1 MIIEAPYKTN
11 DTITI
16 KTTSGDEVVAR
27 FVEENDKT
35 ITVSKPLAL
44 MATQQGMGLAPFAF
58 TIAQDAKVPI
68 NKSTVMFVCK
78 TEPETAKQYMTS
90 TTGIQMA

>member
-16 KTTSGDEVVAR
+16 KTTGGDEVVAR
-27 FVEENDKT
+27 FVEENDSH
-35 ITVSKPLAL
+35 ITVAKPLSL

-58 TIAQDAKVPI
+58 TIPQDAKI
-68 NKSTVMFVCK
+68 KLNKSTVVFVCK
-78 TEPETAKQYMTS
+78 TEPEMAKQYMSS